1 MRGAR
6 AGFLAKPGSIFIIS
20 SSGLTIVGAVTTT
33 SPRSAR
39 ISPIAWT
46 AIGLWTAAL
55 TLVGGLSIGFAH
67 RVDPFRDP
75 VSDYALHRSGR
86 ALFTIA
92 VLLVL
97 AGGIALV
104 VAAHLA
110 GLPRDRAVSVLFG
123 LWVAGL
129 FLVLLFQENPST
141 TVVTVHGEIH
151 RFGGAVLF
159 ACLPLACRALVRLLR
174 ADHRWS
180 RHAQR
185 VRSCGRLAFTTA
197 AAFGIAQFVSELP
210 QGLLERIAL
219 AAELGTLV
227 TIALVVRTA
236 AR

>member
-1 MRGAR
+1 M
-6 AGFLAKPGSIFIIS
+6 
-20 SSGLTIVGAVTTT
+20 TTT
-33 SPRSAR
+33 SPRPAR

-55 TLVGGLSIGFAH
+55 ALVGGLTIGFAD

-75 VSDYALHRSGR
+75 VSDYALHRWGR

-174 ADHRWS
+174 ADPRWS

-185 VRSCGRLAFTTA
+185 VRSCGRLAFATA

-210 QGLLERIAL
+210 QGLLERGAL
-219 AAELGTLV
+219 AGELGTLV